1 MMLLSGM
8 ETARAENLR
17 PVGARLLADGRC
29 RLGLGVV
36 HEVFQ
41 LLAGLEEGNFLG
53 GDFDLCSSFRIAPNS
68 STALAGAEAAESPD
82 FDLLSLLQ
90 GLDNAIEN
98 SFDDGFGLLPRKES
112 ETIVETIRSEEHTS
126 EL

>member
-41 LLAGLEEGNFLG
+41 LLDGLEEGNFLG
-53 GDFDLCSSFRIAPNS
+53 GEFDLCSSFQFSHNS
-68 STALAGAEAAESPD
+68 SNEHSVVEAVDTPD
-82 FDLLSLLQ
+82 FVIMSQLSAMLYS
-90 GLDNAIEN
+90 IMI
-98 SFDDGFGLLPRKES
+98 K
-112 ETIVETIRSEEHTS
+112 
-126 EL
+126 

>member
-68 STALAGAEAAESPD
+68 STARKFPSSSPARD
-82 FDLLSLLQ
+82 RKSTRLNSSHV
-90 GLDNAIEN
+90 AI
-98 SFDDGFGLLPRKES
+98 SYAVFCLKKKKQHK
-112 ETIVETIRSEEHTS
+112 V
-126 EL
+126 

>member
-29 RLGLGVV
+29 RLCLGVV

-53 GDFDLCSSFRIAPNS
+53 GEFGLCSSFRIAPNS
-68 STALAGAEAAESPD
+68 STARAGAGAAASPD
-82 FDLLSLLQ
+82 FDLLSPLA
-90 GLDNAIEN
+90 GLENAIEN
-98 SFDDGFGLLPRKES
+98 SFDDGFR
-112 ETIVETIRSEEHTS
+112 
-126 EL
+126 

>member
-1 MMLLSGM
+1 MSVRCFCQEWKLLGQKIFGQW
-8 ETARAENLR
+8 
-17 PVGARLLADGRC
+17 GARLLADGRC

-53 GDFDLCSSFRIAPNS
+53 GDFDLCSRFRIAPNS

-98 SFDDGFGLLPRKES
+98 SFDDGFGLLPRKLGD
-112 ETIVETIRSEEHTS
+112 T
-126 EL
+126 